1 MLVAGVDISESLQQG
16 LDDLFGFIPKLIG
29 FLIILLIGYL
39 VAKALQKIVALALE
53 KVGTDN
59 ALRSGATG
67 EYVRRVAP
75 DTSPSQVIGLVVFWF
90 ILLGA
95 LSIAISA
102 LGIAALN
109 DFIANVFNYLPNV
122 IAAIL
127 ILVVAIALAG
137 WLTQLITR
145 SMGETTMSKVM
156 STAVPSLVL
165 GIAVFMVLDQL
176 GIAAEIVTITY
187 AALLGAIALGLAL
200 AFGLG
205 GRDLASRML
214 EDTYQRGREE
224 RERYRAERGET
235 PSGPATTSTAPME
248 HPGTSADP
256 RPDVPPAA

>member
-1 MLVAGVDISESLQQG
+1 MLVAGVDISQSLQEG
-16 LDDLFGFIPKLIG
+16 LNDLIGFIPKLIG

-39 VAKALQKIVALALE
+39 VAKALQKVVALALE
-53 KVGTDN
+53 KVGTDK
-59 ALRSGATG
+59 ALRSGTTG
-67 EYVRRVAP
+67 EYVNRVAP
-75 DTSPSQVIGLVVFWF
+75 DTSPSRLIGTVVFWF

-102 LGIAALN
+102 LGIGALN

-145 SMGETTMSKVM
+145 SMGETTMGKVT

-176 GIAAEIVTITY
+176 GIATEIVTITY

-214 EDTYQRGREE
+214 EDTYERGREE

-235 PSGPATTSTAPME
+235 AGGPPAPPTRPME
-248 HPGTSADP
+248 HPGTDP
-256 RPDVPPAA
+256 EPGRGV

>member
-1 MLVAGVDISESLQQG
+1 MLLAGVDISQSLQEG
-16 LDDLFGFIPKLIG
+16 LNDLIGFIPKLIG

-39 VAKALQKIVALALE
+39 VAKALQKVVALALE
-53 KVGTDN
+53 KVGTDK

-67 EYVRRVAP
+67 EYVNRVAP
-75 DTSPSQVIGLVVFWF
+75 DTSPSRLIGTVVFWF
-90 ILLGA
+90 VLLGA

-137 WLTQLITR
+137 WLTQLIAR
-145 SMGETTMSKVM
+145 SMGETTMGKVT

-176 GIAAEIVTITY
+176 GIATEIVTITY
-187 AALLGAIALGLAL
+187 AALLGALALGLAL

-235 PSGPATTSTAPME
+235 VGGPPAPPTRPME
-248 HPGTSADP
+248 HPGADP
-256 RPDVPPAA
+256 EPGRGG

>member
-1 MLVAGVDISESLQQG
+1 MLMAGVDISQSLQEG
-16 LDDLFGFIPKLIG
+16 LNDLIGFIPKLIG

-39 VAKALQKIVALALE
+39 VAKALQKVVALALE
-53 KVGTDN
+53 KVGTDK
-59 ALRSGATG
+59 ALRSGTTG
-67 EYVRRVAP
+67 EYIKRVAP

-145 SMGETTMSKVM
+145 SMGETTMGKVT

-176 GIAAEIVTITY
+176 GIATEIVTITY
-187 AALLGAIALGLAL
+187 AALLGALALGLAL

-214 EDTYQRGREE
+214 EDTYERGREE

-235 PSGPATTSTAPME
+235 AGGPPPPPTAPTE
-248 HPGTSADP
+248 HPGTDP
-256 RPDVPPAA
+256 ESGRGV

>member
-16 LDDLFGFIPKLIG
+16 LDDLIGFIPKLIG

-39 VAKALQKIVALALE
+39 VAKALQKLVALALE
-53 KVGTDN
+53 KVGTDK
-59 ALRSGATG
+59 ALRSGTTG
-67 EYVRRVAP
+67 EYVSRVAP
-75 DTSPSQVIGLVVFWF
+75 DTSPSQLIGVVVFWF

-145 SMGETTMSKVM
+145 SMGETTMGKVT

-176 GIAAEIVTITY
+176 GIATEIVTITY
-187 AALLGAIALGLAL
+187 AALLGALALGLAL

-235 PSGPATTSTAPME
+235 AGGPAAPPTAPME
-248 HPGTSADP
+248 PPGTGP
-256 RPDVPPAA
+256 EPPPAA

>member
-1 MLVAGVDISESLQQG
+1 MLVASVDLSESLQQG
-16 LDDLFGFIPKLIG
+16 LDDLIGFLPKLIG

-39 VAKALQKIVALALE
+39 IAKALQKVVAFALE
-53 KVGTDN
+53 KVGTDH
-59 ALRSGATG
+59 ALRSGPTG

-75 DTSPSQVIGLVVFWF
+75 DTSPSQVIGRIVFWF

-127 ILVVAIALAG
+127 ILVIAIAIAG
-137 WLTQLITR
+137 LLTQLITR
-145 SMGETTMSKVM
+145 SMGETTMGKLM
-156 STAVPSLVL
+156 STAVPSLVMA
-165 GIAVFMVLDQL
+165 IAVFMVLDQL
-176 GIAAEIVTITY
+176 QIATAIVTITY
-187 AALLGAIALGLAL
+187 AALLGALALGLAL

-235 PSGPATTSTAPME
+235 VSGRTASYTAPRE
-248 HPGTSADP
+248 
-256 RPDVPPAA
+256 PPSTGPEPARGA

>member
-1 MLVAGVDISESLQQG
+1 MLLAGVDISQSLQEG
-16 LDDLFGFIPKLIG
+16 LNDLIGFIPKLIG

-39 VAKALQKIVALALE
+39 VAKALQKVVALALE
-53 KVGTDN
+53 KVGTDK
-59 ALRSGATG
+59 ALRSGTTG
-67 EYVRRVAP
+67 EYIKRVAP
-75 DTSPSQVIGLVVFWF
+75 DTSPSQVIGVVVFWF

-145 SMGETTMSKVM
+145 SMGETTMGKVT

-176 GIAAEIVTITY
+176 GIATEIVTITY
-187 AALLGAIALGLAL
+187 AALLGALALGLAL

-214 EDTYQRGREE
+214 EDTYERGREE
-224 RERYRAERGET
+224 RERYRAERGEP
-235 PSGPATTSTAPME
+235 PSGPPPPPTRPME
-248 HPGTSADP
+248 HPGTDP
-256 RPDVPPAA
+256 ESGRGV

>member
-1 MLVAGVDISESLQQG
+1 MLVASVEISESLQQG
-16 LDDLFGFIPKLIG
+16 LDDLIGFLPKLIG

-39 VAKALQKIVALALE
+39 VAKALQKVVAFALGN
-53 KVGTDN
+53 VGAN
-59 ALRSGATG
+59 WAHCSGANG

-75 DTSPSQVIGLVVFWF
+75 DTSPSQVIGRIVFWF

-127 ILVVAIALAG
+127 ILVIAIAIAG
-137 WLTQLITR
+137 ALTQLITR
-145 SMGETTMSKVM
+145 SMGETTMGKLM
-156 STAVPSLVL
+156 STAVPSLVMA
-165 GIAVFMVLDQL
+165 IAVFMVLDQL
-176 GIAAEIVTITY
+176 QIATAIVTITY
-187 AALLGAIALGLAL
+187 AALLGALALGLAL

-214 EDTYQRGREE
+214 EDTYRRGREE

-235 PSGPATTSTAPME
+235 ASGRAAPRTAPME
-248 HPGTSADP
+248 P
-256 RPDVPPAA
+256 

>member
-1 MLVAGVDISESLQQG
+1 LLAGVDISQSLQEG
-16 LDDLFGFIPKLIG
+16 LNDLIGFIPKLIG

-39 VAKALQKIVALALE
+39 VAKALQKLVALALE
-53 KVGTDN
+53 KVGTDK
-59 ALRSGATG
+59 ALRSGTTG
-67 EYVRRVAP
+67 EYVSRVAP
-75 DTSPSQVIGLVVFWF
+75 DTSPSQLIGVVVFWF

-145 SMGETTMSKVM
+145 SMGETTMGKVT

-176 GIAAEIVTITY
+176 GIATEIVTITY

-235 PSGPATTSTAPME
+235 VGGPPAPPTTPTE
-248 HPGTSADP
+248 RPGTDP
-256 RPDVPPAA
+256 EPGRGV

>member
-1 MLVAGVDISESLQQG
+1 MLVAGVDISESLQDG
-16 LDDLFGFIPKLIG
+16 LNDLIGFLPKLIG

-39 VAKALQKIVALALE
+39 VAKALQKVVALALE
-53 KVGTDN
+53 KVGTDK

-67 EYVRRVAP
+67 EYVNRVAP
-75 DTSPSQVIGLVVFWF
+75 DTSPSRLIGTVVFWF
-90 ILLGA
+90 VLLGA

-122 IAAIL
+122 VAAIL
-127 ILVVAIALAG
+127 ILVIAIALAG

-145 SMGETTMSKVM
+145 SMGETTMGKLT

-165 GIAVFMVLDQL
+165 AIALFMVLDQL
-176 GIAAEIVTITY
+176 RIATEIVTITY
-187 AALLGAIALGLAL
+187 AALLGALAIGLAL

-235 PSGPATTSTAPME
+235 PSDPTAPPTTPME
-248 HPGTSADP
+248 HPGTGP
-256 RPDVPPAA
+256 EPPPAA